1 MKAQKRGTKKQPW
14 RNDAEK
20 MKYKRIGTEDKKHS
34 ETWVRKTGQLH
45 MDEVDQCK
53 EDGCHM
59 DCLF

>member
-1 MKAQKRGTKKQPW
+1 MKAQERGTKDQPR

-20 MKYKRIGTEDKKHS
+20 MKYQRIDTKDKKHS
-34 ETWVRKTGQLH
+34 QTWVRKTERLH